1 MGPLLAARKVDET
14 RPDRP
19 TAAFLASRSKRDV
32 FILAIPLGVAIV
44 NPATGFVSGFYAAI
58 FVFIYIMICYGIHLR
73 LAAVDWL
80 AFLSAVIVLLSPLWA
95 YQWIPTVEASRGIAV
110 TLAYFVS
117 VRWVIRQ
124 HRDFVYF
131 MRIIAIMCSVYSI
144 YFLATATA
152 KDILTTRVSVDFA
165 NANYTGAVLSF
176 GAVATLWIVLFS
188 QFSRG
193 KSRLFWVSMF
203 ALQALALL
211 KTGSRASVAGLVAAL
226 VMLMFARNLWRL
238 ARYLTV
244 AVLVLGFNVGFFPQ
258 TSDWFRAASE
268 IVSSQT
274 FTRGGHAM
282 ENLSGRAETWDGA
295 REVVADSWLL
305 GSGPGGYR
313 YRSYA
318 QLPAHAWGLEY
329 MASVGLLGTSILAA
343 LILLCFTGHGIE
355 MKFPA
360 SQRAGLWNSATA
372 LALVPDLVLSTNQWT
387 LWAWVGFALWSRSYL
402 LDTSDPGH
410 RTPVAK

>member
-1 MGPLLAARKVDET
+1 MVTVGPLLAARKVDET

-19 TAAFLASRSKRDV
+19 TAAFLASRPKRDV
-32 FILAIPLGVAIV
+32 FILAIPLGVAIL
-44 NPATGFVSGFYAAI
+44 NQATGFVSGFYAAI
-58 FVFIYIMICYGIHLR
+58 FVFIYIMIRNGIHLR

-80 AFLSAVIVLLSPLWA
+80 AFLSAVIVLLSPFWA
-95 YQWIPTVEASRGIAV
+95 YQWTPTVEASRGIAV

-152 KDILTTRVSVDFA
+152 KDALTTRVSVDFA

-176 GAVATLWIVLFS
+176 GAVATLWIILFS
-188 QFSRG
+188 QSSKD

-203 ALQALALL
+203 ALQALALFE
-211 KTGSRASVAGLVAAL
+211 TGSRASVAGLVAAL
-226 VMLMFARNLWRL
+226 VVLTFARNFWRT
-238 ARYLTV
+238 ARYLTL

-258 TSDWFRAASE
+258 SADLFKGASE
-268 IVSSQT
+268 IVSTQT
-274 FTRGGHAM
+274 FTRGGHAIDS
-282 ENLSGRAETWDGA
+282 LSGRAETWDGA
-295 REVVADSWLL
+295 REVVAGSWLL
-305 GSGPGGYR
+305 GAGPAYR

-343 LILLCFTGHGIE
+343 LILLCFTGYGIK

-360 SQRAGLWNSATA
+360 SQRAWLWNSATA
-372 LALVPDLVLSTNQWT
+372 LALVPDLVLSTSQWI
-387 LWAWVGFALWSRSYL
+387 LWTWVGFALWSRSYL
-402 LDTSDPGH
+402 LDTNDPG
-410 RTPVAK
+410 A